1 MPWGFRISECI
12 ALGYFLYL
20 VAMAL
25 IVRVSRD
32 RKRHVIALALLAVAL
47 ITLQAGENHPL
58 AAIARDWMPGVYL
71 LLGYWLPAH
80 LAGTPNPR
88 FEHTLLEVDRTLF
101 AGDTLSTF
109 STRAP
114 RLVVEFFELAYL
126 FCYLLVPVGFGWL
139 LLAGFRYQAD
149 QFWTTVLLA
158 SFACYGL
165 LPWIPTRA
173 PRAIETPVAR
183 PRASIADPAPPISR
197 IRMLNLTILDI
208 ASVQLN
214 TFPSGHTAASLATAL
229 AVGTHSPTAGIV
241 LGFIAV
247 CIAIGSVVGR
257 YHYAADAITGA
268 MVAAAAFV
276 VSRFV

>member
-1 MPWGFRISECI
+1 MGIRISECI
-12 ALGYFLYL
+12 ALSYFLYL
-20 VAMAL
+20 VTMAL
-25 IVRVSRD
+25 IVRVPRD

-47 ITLQAGENHPL
+47 MPALAAENHPL

-80 LAGTPNPR
+80 LAGTPNLR
-88 FEHTLLEVDRTLF
+88 FEQKLLEVDRTLF
-101 AGDTLSTF
+101 GANTFSIF

-114 RLVVEFFELAYL
+114 RLVLELFELAYL
-126 FCYLLVPVGFGWL
+126 FCYPLVPIGFGWL
-139 LLAGFRYQAD
+139 LFAGFRHQAD

-173 PRAIETPVAR
+173 PRAIER
-183 PRASIADPAPPISR
+183 ADPRPSISR
-197 IRMLNLTILDI
+197 IRMLNLMILDL

-214 TFPSGHTAASLATAL
+214 TFPSGHTAAALATAL
-229 AVGTHSPTAGIV
+229 AVGTHSFAAGIV

-268 MVAAAAFV
+268 IVAAAAFV
-276 VSRFV
+276 VSRIVRT